1 MINVGWLEAGASQSR
16 HFKPFYFWARRGIK
30 KSLSLWS
37 VRDKASII
45 NSSRTGGLFARA
57 VFYAGGFLVKPR
69 QTPGG
74 MIHFWGD
81 FSLSFSAH
89 HGGGCSRNLASHRP
103 SQAFSFLRGPA
114 FLFCGNLL
122 SLDRENSF
130 AQAFIFP
137 GWSLHSGSRS
147 DRAGPGLGRG
157 MWGCMIHSYVIGRGN
172 TATAYLQAGMIRPV
186 PGATADAVVDV
197 QGGSGRRV
205 PSQPA

>member
-1 MINVGWLEAGASQSR
+1 M
-16 HFKPFYFWARRGIK
+16 
-30 KSLSLWS
+30 
-37 VRDKASII
+37 
-45 NSSRTGGLFARA
+45 
-57 VFYAGGFLVKPR
+57 GGFFFGFFRPPR
-69 QTPGG
+69 WGRSPQAAPGLG
-74 MIHFWGD
+74 
-81 FSLSFSAH
+81 FSLVLS
-89 HGGGCSRNLASHRP
+89 GGR
-103 SQAFSFLRGPA
+103 PA

-137 GWSLHSGSRS
+137 GWSFPSGSRS

-186 PGATADAVVDV
+186 PDATADAVVDV

-205 PSQPA
+205 PQKPKGFLFDCLFCLRQNASRRKARAGKMRNAPGWMERKQPSAPLRRGKVPQKIYWEGI